1 MSDLDRFTA
10 FLRRAAAS
18 YNDPPPVPAE
28 AIWRGVEE
36 GVADTVAASSRATG
50 MLDEAGAPAGDDA
63 ADDAPIHAPG
73 YHPPPPPPRD
83 EMWARIEASWALRRS
98 APAASASSGA
108 PPPASAPSGATP
120 PASAPSGAAPLAS
133 APSDAASRRRT
144 AWTGRRGTTA
154 WFAALA
160 AAASLVLGIAL
171 GRGTRDVQP
180 GETAVP
186 TAVTTPG
193 AAVPET
199 VTPSVAAAGQE
210 PAETEDPGTSAA
222 EVANAE
228 MAVLAASVAVPEG
241 GEAAA
246 RYLVTVNAPEEPAA
260 VRPDRFEPEHDYVTA
275 RHLGRAATLLTAFRT
290 DRRTPASEQDLAL
303 WARELLLDTRMF
315 LDLSD
320 SRSPI
325 EQVLLEDLELVL
337 IQIAGL
343 GPGAPDFEWALARES
358 MERRGT
364 LTRLRAA
371 SAEGE
376 I

>member
-10 FLRRAAAS
+10 FLRRAAAG

-36 GVADTVAASSRATG
+36 GLAGSAAASPGPTG
-50 MLDEAGAPAGDDA
+50 GLDGTGAPAGDDA
-63 ADDAPIHAPG
+63 ADDSPILAPG
-73 YHPPPPPPRD
+73 YHAPPPSPRD
-83 EMWARIEASWALRRS
+83 EMWKRIEASWALRR
-98 APAASASSGA
+98 ASASASDGA
-108 PPPASAPSGATP
+108 D
-120 PASAPSGAAPLAS
+120 AAP
-133 APSDAASRRRT
+133 RWRT
-144 AWTGRRGTTA
+144 AWFGRRGRTG
-154 WFAALA
+154 WVAALA

-171 GRGTRDVQP
+171 GRGTRTAPP
-180 GETAVP
+180 GET
-186 TAVTTPG
+186 TAPIDTPDQVATT
-193 AAVPET
+193 VET
-199 VTPSVAAAGQE
+199 VTPSGALAEREPGQPEAPTAPVTDIASAGTAVMAGSVGE
-210 PAETEDPGTSAA
+210 PRSGESKAGYP
-222 EVANAE
+222 V
-228 MAVLAASVAVPEG
+228 VVG
-241 GEAAA
+241 GP
-246 RYLVTVNAPEEPAA
+246 TEPAA
-260 VRPDRFEPEHDYVTA
+260 AQSDRLEPERDYLTV
-275 RHLGRAATLLTAFRT
+275 RHLGRAANLLTAFRT

-315 LDLSD
+315 LGLSD
-320 SRSPI
+320 FSSPI

-364 LTRLRAA
+364 LMRLRAA

>member
-10 FLRRAAAS
+10 FLRRAAVS

-28 AIWRGVEE
+28 AMWRGVEE
-36 GVADTVAASSRATG
+36 GVLDTAAASSGATG
-50 MLDEAGAPAGDDA
+50 MLDEAGAPAGGDA

-83 EMWARIEASWALRRS
+83 EMWDRIEASLALRR
-98 APAASASSGA
+98 AAAS
-108 PPPASAPSGATP
+108 ASAPSGA
-120 PASAPSGAAPLAS
+120 PSLAS
-133 APSDAASRRRT
+133 ARSDAASRPRNLW
-144 AWTGRRGTTA
+144 AGRRGTTA
-154 WFAALA
+154 WVAALA

-171 GRGTRDVQP
+171 GRGTRTPQP
-180 GETAVP
+180 GEMTVP
-186 TAVTTPG
+186 TVATTPG
-193 AAVPET
+193 AAVPEAE
-199 VTPSVAAAGQE
+199 TPSIAAVEQE
-210 PAETEDPGTSAA
+210 PPETEDPGTSAA
-222 EVANAE
+222 ETPRAE
-228 MAVLAASVAVPEG
+228 MAATAASVDVPEG
-241 GEAAA
+241 GEAAVQH
-246 RYLVTVNAPEEPAA
+246 LVAGNAPGELAA
-260 VRPDRFEPEHDYVTA
+260 VRRDPFEPEHDYLTA

-371 SAEGE
+371 STEGE
-376 I
+376 M